1 MVSGEFMKKAA
12 LKTTVS
18 ARPRFDYFKPGSVQE
33 AMKLFGKYKGKAAF
47 LAGGTDLLVKMRSGK
62 AALDA
67 LIDVKGIEQLR
78 GIKNARTQI
87 TIGPLTT
94 LAETAESD
102 VLTKVL
108 PVLPETAMQMASPQV
123 RNRGTVGGNLCNAAP
138 SADMAPPL
146 LVLGAKAKLMTKQG
160 TKTVKLEDFFTG
172 PGETVVT
179 GKGLLTAIIV
189 PVPKKGAKV
198 GYETLT
204 LREAMD
210 LSIVSAAAMI
220 RKERGKVREAK
231 IALGAVAPVPM
242 RAAKAEKILIGTKGA
257 PEDIAKA
264 AAAAVAECAPIGDVR
279 ASQNYRRDMVE
290 VVTRRVLEEVL
301 G

>member
-1 MVSGEFMKKAA
+1 MAKANSQTA
-12 LKTTVS
+12 VS
-18 ARPRFDYFKPGSVQE
+18 AGSRFDYLKPGSVQE
-33 AMKLFGKYKGKAAF
+33 AMKLYGKYKGKAAF
-47 LAGGTDLLVKMRSGK
+47 LAGGTDLIVKMRSGK
-62 AALDA
+62 AAPGA

-78 GIKNARTQI
+78 GIKKAKTQI
-87 TIGPLTT
+87 TIEPLTT
-94 LAETAESD
+94 LAEIAESE
-102 VLTKVL
+102 VLRKLL
-108 PVLPETAMQMASPQV
+108 PVLPETALKMASPQV

-146 LVLGAKAKLMTKQG
+146 IVLGAKAKFTTKQG

-172 PGETVVT
+172 PGETVIS

-189 PVPKKGAKV
+189 PLPKKGAKV

-210 LSIVSAAAMI
+210 LSIVSAAAMV
-220 RKERGKVREAK
+220 RKERGRVKEAR

-242 RAAKAEKILIGTKGA
+242 RAAKAEKMLTGTKGT

-279 ASQNYRRDMVE
+279 ASLSYRSDMVE
-290 VVTRRVLEEVL
+290 VVTRRVLERVL
-301 G
+301 S